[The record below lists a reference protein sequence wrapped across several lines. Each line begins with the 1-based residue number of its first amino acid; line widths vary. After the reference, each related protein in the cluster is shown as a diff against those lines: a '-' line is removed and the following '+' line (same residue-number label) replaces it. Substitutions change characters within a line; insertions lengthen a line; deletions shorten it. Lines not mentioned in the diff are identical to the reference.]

1 MAGCCNALKSRS
13 LELESRV
20 RIPPALATIP
30 FAENDGHSRKAAK
43 RGNQKENE
51 PQARAYDRALHRLDG
66 DSVANADSRA
76 VQRRVNARS
85 QGIVHPRERRAPESA
100 RPPSPCLIEEI
111 GRASCRGGAAA
122 TLASAA
128 GSST

>member
-43 RGNQKENE
+43 RGNQQENE
-51 PQARAYDRALHRLDG
+51 PQARAYDRALHRLDA
-66 DSVANADSRA
+66 DSVANADYPS
-76 VQRRVNARS
+76 VQRRVHARS
-85 QGIVHPRERRAPESA
+85 HLLVHPRARRAPESPP
-100 RPPSPCLIEEI
+100 PPSPCL
-111 GRASCRGGAAA
+111 
-122 TLASAA
+122 
-128 GSST
+128 